1 MSILVSRTSRVLVQ
15 GLTGRE
21 GSFHTEQMKSYGT
34 NVVAGVSPGKGGTTQ
49 LGVPIYDTVADARR
63 DTSAD
68 ISGIFV
74 PAPFAADAIMEA
86 AAAGI
91 GLIVCITEG
100 IPLYDMVRAR
110 AFVEDAGARL
120 IGPNCPGVVTA
131 GRAKVGI
138 IPNHINREGSVGIV
152 SRSGTLTYEV
162 IQGLS
167 QAGVGQTTSVGIG
180 GDPIL
185 GLSFKEVLAL
195 FKADDVE
202 PGSLHQGGI
211 GLIERRRRILRVDH
225 QRIDI
230 EAAQQDRAAGGVD
243 HPAVIRLQPGER
255 PFAHAGPGGRN
266 RSGET
271 PGRKVGQDRED
282 HDDRHQAKTDP
293 TPPAPA
299 ATARGHRGGSF
310 DASAAP

>member
-1 MSILVSRTSRVLVQ
+1 MSILVSRASRVLVQ

-34 NVVAGVSPGKGGTTQ
+34 NVVAGVSPGKGGTTH
-49 LGVPIYDTVADARR
+49 LGVPIYDTVVDARS
-63 DTSAD
+63 DTGAD
-68 ISGIFV
+68 VSGIFV

-110 AFVEDAGARL
+110 AFVEDAGVRL

-131 GRAKVGI
+131 GEAKVGI
-138 IPNHINREGSVGIV
+138 IPNHINLEGSVGIV

-167 QAGVGQTTSVGIG
+167 QADVGQTTSVGIG

-185 GLSFKEVLAL
+185 GLSFKDVLAL
-195 FKADDVE
+195 FKADDATRAVIMIGE
-202 PGSLHQGGI
+202 IGGSDEQAAAEAVLGRGFGKPVIGFISGRTAPPGKRMGHAGAIISGNTGTAASKVQALRRAGAQVCDT
-211 GLIERRRRILRVDH
+211 IEDVV
-225 QRIDI
+225 
-230 EAAQQDRAAGGVD
+230 AAAGAALG
-243 HPAVIRLQPGER
+243 QP
-255 PFAHAGPGGRN
+255 
-266 RSGET
+266 S
-271 PGRKVGQDRED
+271 
-282 HDDRHQAKTDP
+282 
-293 TPPAPA
+293 
-299 ATARGHRGGSF
+299 
-310 DASAAP
+310 SAAYR

>member
-1 MSILVSRTSRVLVQ
+1 MSILLSKESRVLVQ

-21 GSFHTEQMKSYGT
+21 GSFHAEQMKAYGT
-34 NVVAGVSPGKGGTTQ
+34 NLVAGVSPGKGGSTQ
-49 LGVPIYDTVADARR
+49 LGIPIFDTVVDARR
-63 DTSAD
+63 ETGAD
-68 ISGIFV
+68 VSGIFV

-110 AFVEDAGARL
+110 AFVADAGVKL
-120 IGPNCPGVVTA
+120 IGPNCPGLVTA
-131 GRAKVGI
+131 GQAKVGI

-185 GLSFKEVLAL
+185 GLSFSEVLRL
-195 FKADDVE
+195 FKNDPATRAVVMIGE
-202 PGSLHQGGI
+202 IGGSD
-211 GLIERRRRILRVDH
+211 E
-225 QRIDI
+225 
-230 EAAQQDRAAGGVD
+230 EAAADE
-243 HPAVIRLQPGER
+243 VISPGFGKPVIGFISGR
-255 PFAHAGPGGRN
+255 TAPPGKRMGHAGAIISGNTGTAASKLKALTQAGAQVCDTIEEVVAAAAAVVGQ
-266 RSGET
+266 RSGAV
-271 PGRKVGQDRED
+271 PR
-282 HDDRHQAKTDP
+282 
-293 TPPAPA
+293 
-299 ATARGHRGGSF
+299 
-310 DASAAP
+310 

>member
-1 MSILVSRTSRVLVQ
+1 MSILLSRDSRVVVQ

-21 GSFHTEQMKSYGT
+21 GSFHAEQMKAYGT
-34 NVVAGVSPGKGGTTQ
+34 NIVAGVSPGKGGSAQ
-49 LGVPIYDTVADARR
+49 LGIPIFDTVVDAKRETGADV
-63 DTSAD
+63 
-68 ISGIFV
+68 SGIFV

-110 AFVEDAGARL
+110 AFVTDAAVKL
-120 IGPNCPGVVTA
+120 IGPNCPGLVTA
-131 GRAKVGI
+131 GQAKVGI

-185 GLSFKEVLAL
+185 GLSFKEVLRL
-195 FKADDVE
+195 FKDDPATRAVVMIGE
-202 PGSLHQGGI
+202 IGGSD
-211 GLIERRRRILRVDH
+211 E
-225 QRIDI
+225 
-230 EAAQQDRAAGGVD
+230 EAAADEVIGPGFGKPVVGFISGRTAPPGKRMGHAGAIISGNTGTAASKLQALTRAGAQVCDTIEEVVAAAG
-243 HPAVIRLQPGER
+243 A
-255 PFAHAGPGGRN
+255 A
-266 RSGET
+266 
-271 PGRKVGQDRED
+271 VGQ
-282 HDDRHQAKTDP
+282 P
-293 TPPAPA
+293 
-299 ATARGHRGGSF
+299 S
-310 DASAAP
+310 SAAHR